1 MSDAVRD
8 VSLNLR
14 RAVTRH
20 FGNRLRSDAKHPAL
34 SVKRGRHRLFII
46 CTIPRSKEPRIVQNI
61 RVAVDVGG
69 TFTDICIMDEA
80 TGLIRVEKT
89 ASTQDPIDGIMG
101 GVSKAGIDLAEVAL
115 FSHGT
120 TVATNAL
127 ITRRLPRTAVVSTK
141 GFRDVIEIRRANK
154 EDLWDTYKDVVRP
167 YVPRRDRLTVPER
180 VDAAG
185 RVIEPLDIEAAREV
199 ARILKRRG
207 VAAVAVCF
215 MNAYLNGENERAMRD
230 ILLES
235 MPEIPV
241 SISSQVLP
249 EIFEHERFSTTV
261 ANAVVSPVVVDYTSR
276 LGERLANEGY
286 TRDLLLLHTGGGV
299 MTPASVKDFAARLA
313 GSGIAAGAIASRTI
327 ASLCGYPNSIGLDMG
342 GTSTDVSL
350 AYEGQSR
357 ITKDWYVEFGYPIRF
372 ASIEVLTIGAG
383 GGSLAWTDPA
393 GSLRN
398 GPQSAGAYPGPAC
411 YGNGNAQPTNTDANV
426 TLGRLGTSLA
436 GGKVTLDPALAR
448 QSVEDGVAKPF
459 GLGLHE
465 AADAIL
471 KVANANMSD
480 AVRLIS
486 ISRGYDP
493 RDFAL
498 VAFGG
503 AGALHGV
510 DVARELAIPVVIVPP
525 NPGVTSA
532 LGCLLVDMQHDFSQS
547 CMVDAAEADP
557 ADIEAQF
564 AAIEK
569 EALDR
574 LAHEGVAPEN
584 IVLQR
589 SIDMM
594 YRGQWRSLA
603 VNAPRPIGAIA
614 DLVASFHAEHQR
626 EYNFRRDSAPVS
638 FFRLNLKAV
647 GIVPKAEFA
656 VHEPTGVTPEPV
668 ARRPVWFDGE
678 AHDTPVFQRGSLPC
692 GFTFRGPAIVEQ
704 IDATTVVPPGA
715 KAEVDK
721 YLNIIISVKE

>member
-1 MSDAVRD
+1 M
-8 VSLNLR
+8 
-14 RAVTRH
+14 
-20 FGNRLRSDAKHPAL
+20 
-34 SVKRGRHRLFII
+34 
-46 CTIPRSKEPRIVQNI
+46 VQNL

-80 TGLIRVEKT
+80 TGLIRIEKT
-89 ASTQDPIDGIMG
+89 SSTRDPIEGIMG
-101 GVSKAGIDLAEVAL
+101 GVSKAGIDLSKVAL

-127 ITRRLPRTAVVSTK
+127 ITRRLPRTAVVTTE

-154 EDLWDTYKDVVRP
+154 EDLWDTYKDVVKP

-180 VDAAG
+180 IDAGGKVIQPLDVDAA
-185 RVIEPLDIEAAREV
+185 RNV

-207 VAAVAVCF
+207 VAAIAVCF
-215 MNAYLNGENERAMRD
+215 MNAYLNGANERAMRD
-230 ILLES
+230 ILLQE
-235 MPEIPV
+235 MPDIPV

-261 ANAVVSPVVVDYTSR
+261 ANAVVSPVVVSYTSR
-276 LGERLANEGY
+276 LGERLADEGY

-313 GSGIAAGAIASRTI
+313 GSGIAAGAIASRYI
-327 ASLCGYPNSIGLDMG
+327 AGLCGFPNSIGLDMG

-357 ITKDWYVEFGYPIRF
+357 ITKDWHIEFGYPIRF

-411 YGNGNAQPTNTDANV
+411 YGNGNTQPTNTDANV
-426 TLGRLGTSLA
+426 TMGRLGTSLA
-436 GGKVTLDPALAR
+436 GGKVMLDPELAHKA
-448 QSVEDGVAKPF
+448 VEDGVAKPF

-547 CMVDAAEADP
+547 CMVDADEADA

-564 AAIEK
+564 GALEK
-569 EALDR
+569 EAMAR
-574 LAHEGVAPEN
+574 LTHEGVAPHD

-603 VNAPRPIGAIA
+603 VTAARPIGVIA
-614 DLVASFHAEHQR
+614 DLVQSFHAEHQR
-626 EYNFRRDSAPVS
+626 EYNFRRDDSPVS
-638 FFRLNLKAV
+638 FFRLNLKAIGV
-647 GIVPKAEFA
+647 VPKAEFA
-656 VHEPTGVTPEPV
+656 VHKPTGAIPEPV
-668 ARRPVWFDGE
+668 DRRRVWFDGNGL
-678 AHDTPVFQRGSLPC
+678 DTQVYARDDLPC
-692 GFTFRGPAIVEQ
+692 GFSFQGPAIIEQ
-704 IDATTVVPPGA
+704 VDATTVVPPGA
-715 KAEVDK
+715 SAEVDK
-721 YLNIIISVKE
+721 YLNIIIRVKE

>member
-1 MSDAVRD
+1 MRVEPAGTGVGQG
-8 VSLNLR
+8 
-14 RAVTRH
+14 RA
-20 FGNRLRSDAKHPAL
+20 A
-34 SVKRGRHRLFII
+34 
-46 CTIPRSKEPRIVQNI
+46 VQNL

-80 TGLIRVEKT
+80 SGLIRIEKT
-89 ASTQDPIDGIMG
+89 SSTRDPIDGILS
-101 GVSKAGIDLAEVAL
+101 GVEKAGIDLSKVAL

-127 ITRRLPRTAVVSTK
+127 ITRRLPRAAVVSTK

-154 EDLWDTYKDVVRP
+154 EDLWDVYKDVVPP

-185 RVIEPLDIEAAREV
+185 RIVEPLDEAAARDV
-199 ARILKRRG
+199 ARVLRKRG
-207 VAAVAVCF
+207 VAAIAVCF
-215 MNAYLNGENERAMRD
+215 MNAYLNGANERRMRE
-230 ILLES
+230 ILKEE
-235 MPEIPV
+235 MPDIPV

-261 ANAVVSPVVVDYTSR
+261 ANAVVSPVVVDYTTR
-276 LGERLANEGY
+276 LGDRLAEGGY
-286 TRDLLLLHTGGGV
+286 SRDLLLLHTGGGV

-313 GSGIAAGAIASRTI
+313 GSGIAAGAIASRYI
-327 ASLCGYPNSIGLDMG
+327 AGLCGFPNSIGLDMG

-357 ITKDWYVEFGYPIRF
+357 VTKDWYIEFGYPIRF

-383 GGSLAWTDPA
+383 GGSLAWTDAA

-411 YGNGNAQPTNTDANV
+411 YGNGNTQPTNTDANV

-436 GGKVTLDPALAR
+436 GGKVTLDPELAVAA
-448 QSVEDGVAKPF
+448 VEEGVARPF

-465 AADAIL
+465 AADAIV

-510 DVARELAIPVVIVPP
+510 DVARELSIPVVIVPP

-547 CMVDAAEADP
+547 CMVGADEAEP
-557 ADIEAQF
+557 AEIEAQF
-564 AAIEK
+564 GELEK
-569 EALDR
+569 EALAR
-574 LAHEGVAPEN
+574 LTHEGVAEGD

-603 VNAPRPIGAIA
+603 VNAPRPIGKIA
-614 DLVASFHAEHQR
+614 DLVDSFHAEHQR
-626 EYNFRRDSAPVS
+626 EYNFRRDDAPVS
-638 FFRLNLKAV
+638 FFRLNLKAIGV
-647 GIVPKAEFA
+647 VPKAEFA
-656 VHEPTGVTPEPV
+656 VHAPTGATPEP
-668 ARRPVWFDGE
+668 ASRRRVWFDGE
-678 AHDTPVFQRGSLPC
+678 GLDTPVYNRDELPC
-692 GFTFRGPAIVEQ
+692 GFVFEGPAIVEQ
-704 IDATTVVPPGA
+704 LDSTTVVPPGA
-715 KAEVDK
+715 SAEVDRF
-721 YLNIIISVKE
+721 LNIIIRVKG

>member
-1 MSDAVRD
+1 
-8 VSLNLR
+8 
-14 RAVTRH
+14 
-20 FGNRLRSDAKHPAL
+20 
-34 SVKRGRHRLFII
+34 
-46 CTIPRSKEPRIVQNI
+46 
-61 RVAVDVGG
+61 
-69 TFTDICIMDEA
+69 
-80 TGLIRVEKT
+80 
-89 ASTQDPIDGIMG
+89 
-101 GVSKAGIDLAEVAL
+101 
-115 FSHGT
+115 
-120 TVATNAL
+120 
-127 ITRRLPRTAVVSTK
+127 
-141 GFRDVIEIRRANK
+141 
-154 EDLWDTYKDVVRP
+154 
-167 YVPRRDRLTVPER
+167 VPER
-180 VDAAG
+180 VDAG
-185 RVIEPLDIEAAREV
+185 GKVIEPLDVEAARAV

-215 MNAYLNGENERAMRD
+215 MNAYLNGANERAMRD
-230 ILLES
+230 ILLAE
-235 MPEIPV
+235 MPDIPV

-261 ANAVVSPVVVDYTSR
+261 ANAVVSPVVVNYTSR
-276 LGERLANEGY
+276 LGERLAREGY

-313 GSGIAAGAIASRTI
+313 GSGIAAGAIASRYI
-327 ASLCGYPNSIGLDMG
+327 AGLCGFPNSIGLDMG

-350 AYEGQSR
+350 AYEGHSR
-357 ITKDWYVEFGYPIRF
+357 VTKDWHIEFGYPIRF

-398 GPQSAGAYPGPAC
+398 GPQSAGAHPGPAC
-411 YGNGNAQPTNTDANV
+411 YGNGNTQPTNTDANV
-426 TLGRLGTSLA
+426 TLGRLGTDLA
-436 GGKVTLDPALAR
+436 GGKVKLDPALAE
-448 QSVEDGVAKPF
+448 QAVEDGVAKPF

-465 AADAIL
+465 AADAIV

-547 CMVDAAEADP
+547 CMVDAADAD
-557 ADIEAQF
+557 ATEIEAQF
-564 AAIEK
+564 AELEK
-569 EALDR
+569 AALAR
-574 LAHEGVAPEN
+574 LIHEGVAQQD

-603 VNAPRPIGAIA
+603 VNAPQPIGAIA
-614 DLVASFHAEHQR
+614 DLVQSFHAEHQR

-647 GIVPKAEFA
+647 GVVPKAEFA
-656 VHEPTGVTPEPV
+656 VHAPTGVSPAPV
-668 ARRPVWFDGE
+668 GHRRVWFEGSGL
-678 AHDTPVFQRGSLPC
+678 DTPVYRRADLPC
-692 GFTFRGPAIVEQ
+692 GFSFQGPAIIEQ
-704 IDATTVVPPGA
+704 LDATTVVPPGA
-715 KAEVDK
+715 SAEVDK
-721 YLNIIISVKE
+721 YLNIIIRVKE

>member
-1 MSDAVRD
+1 MQ
-8 VSLNLR
+8 NL
-14 RAVTRH
+14 
-20 FGNRLRSDAKHPAL
+20 
-34 SVKRGRHRLFII
+34 
-46 CTIPRSKEPRIVQNI
+46 

-80 TGLIRVEKT
+80 TGLIRIEKT
-89 ASTQDPIDGIMG
+89 SSTRDPIDGIMD
-101 GVSKAGIDLAEVAL
+101 GVEKAHIALDKVAL

-127 ITRRLPRTAVVSTK
+127 ITRRLPRTAVVTTQ

-154 EDLWDTYKDVVRP
+154 EDLWDTYKDVVKP

-180 VDAAG
+180 IDAAG
-185 RVIEPLDIEAAREV
+185 EVIEPLDAEAARQV

-215 MNAYLNGENERAMRD
+215 MNAYLNGENERRMRD
-230 ILLES
+230 ILREE
-235 MPEIPV
+235 MPDVPI
-241 SISSQVLP
+241 SISSEVLP

-261 ANAVVSPVVVDYTSR
+261 ANAVVSPVVVDYTTR
-276 LGERLANEGY
+276 LGDRLAKDGY

-313 GSGIAAGAIASRTI
+313 GSGIAAGAIASRYI
-327 ASLCGYPNSIGLDMG
+327 AGLCGFPHSIGLDMG

-350 AYEGQSR
+350 AYDGQSR
-357 ITKDWYVEFGYPIRF
+357 VTKDWYIEFGYPIRF

-398 GPQSAGAYPGPAC
+398 GPQSAGAFPGPAC
-411 YGNGNAQPTNTDANV
+411 YGNGNIQPTNTDANV
-426 TLGRLGTSLA
+426 TLGRLGTRLA
-436 GGKVTLDPALAR
+436 GGKVMLDPALAER
-448 QSVEDGVAKPF
+448 AVDEGVAKPF

-547 CMVDAAEADP
+547 CMMAAGDADP
-557 ADIEAQF
+557 ADIEARF
-564 AAIEK
+564 AALER
-569 EALDR
+569 EAVDR
-574 LAHEGVAPEN
+574 LIHEGVARTD

-594 YRGQWRSLA
+594 YSGQWRSLA
-603 VNAPRPIGAIA
+603 VDAPSPIGAIG
-614 DLVASFHAEHQR
+614 DLVARFHAEHQR
-626 EYNFRRDSAPVS
+626 EYNFRRDDAPVS
-638 FFRLNLKAV
+638 FFRLNLKAI
-647 GIVPKAEFA
+647 GIVPKAAFA
-656 VHEPTGVTPEPV
+656 VHEPTGIAPEPTG
-668 ARRPVWFDGE
+668 RRQVWFEGE
-678 AHDTPVFQRGSLPC
+678 GHDTPVYDRTDLPC
-692 GFTFRGPAIVEQ
+692 GFRFQGPAIVEQ
-704 IDATTVVPPGA
+704 LDSTTVVPPGA
-715 KAEVDK
+715 SAEVDK
-721 YLNIIISVKE
+721 YLNIIIRVKD

>member
-1 MSDAVRD
+1 
-8 VSLNLR
+8 
-14 RAVTRH
+14 
-20 FGNRLRSDAKHPAL
+20 
-34 SVKRGRHRLFII
+34 
-46 CTIPRSKEPRIVQNI
+46 
-61 RVAVDVGG
+61 
-69 TFTDICIMDEA
+69 MDEA
-80 TGLIRVEKT
+80 TGLICIEKT
-89 ASTQDPIDGIMG
+89 SSTRDPIDGIMG
-101 GVSKAGIDLAEVAL
+101 GVSKAGIDLSKVAL

-127 ITRRLPRTAVVSTK
+127 ITRRLPRTAVVTTK

-154 EDLWDTYKDVVRP
+154 EDLWDTYKDVVKP
-167 YVPRRDRLTVPER
+167 YVPRRDRLTVAER
-180 VDAAG
+180 IDAG
-185 RVIEPLDIEAAREV
+185 GKVIEPLDVAAAREV

-207 VAAVAVCF
+207 VVA
-215 MNAYLNGENERAMRD
+215 
-230 ILLES
+230 I
-235 MPEIPV
+235 
-241 SISSQVLP
+241 
-249 EIFEHERFSTTV
+249 
-261 ANAVVSPVVVDYTSR
+261 VVSYTSR
-276 LGERLANEGY
+276 LGERLASEGY
-286 TRDLLLLHTGGGV
+286 TRDLLLLHSGGGV

-313 GSGIAAGAIASRTI
+313 GSGIAAGAIASRYI
-327 ASLCGYPNSIGLDMG
+327 AGLCGFPNSIGLDMG

-357 ITKDWYVEFGYPIRF
+357 ITKDWCIEFGYPIRF
-372 ASIEVLTIGAG
+372 PSIEVLTIGAG

-411 YGNGNAQPTNTDANV
+411 YGNGNPQPTNTDANV

-436 GGKVTLDPALAR
+436 GGKVTLEAALAR
-448 QSVEDGVAKPF
+448 QAVEEGVAKPF
-459 GLGLHE
+459 KLGLHE

-510 DVARELAIPVVIVPP
+510 DVARELSIPVVIVPP

-547 CMVDAAEADP
+547 CMVGAEEADS
-557 ADIEAQF
+557 AAIDAQF
-564 AAIEK
+564 ATLEN
-569 EALDR
+569 EALGR
-574 LAHEGVAPEN
+574 LAHEGVALQD

-614 DLVASFHAEHQR
+614 DLVESFHAEHKR

-647 GIVPKAEFA
+647 GVVPKAELA
-656 VHEPTGVTPEPV
+656 VHKPTGVTPEPIGK
-668 ARRPVWFDGE
+668 RRVWFEGRGL
-678 AHDTPVFQRGSLPC
+678 DTPVYQRDRLPC
-692 GFTFRGPAIVEQ
+692 GFGFQGPAIVEQ
-704 IDATTVVPPGA
+704 VDATTVVPPGA
-715 KAEVDK
+715 SAEIDK
-721 YLNIIISVKE
+721 YLNIIIRVKE